1 MKFGSEGELRERDI
15 HVRPAAYR
23 GTFALCRGRPA
34 YRKLEACAAVRLNGI
49 EGCGNIP
56 PRVAESEATMG
67 ESDLR
72 PLRIDPDEA
81 VGQQQTHGAEQ
92 AKTGKTKWGKTLSD
106 SRTRKYLES
115 ILITAVKQGLTPT
128 LFRINAD
135 GTMELSLG
143 PATPQI
149 IAPREEVRKDEAPAF
164 EEVMR

>member
-1 MKFGSEGELRERDI
+1 MKLGSEGELRERDI
-15 HVRPAAYR
+15 NVRPTAYR
-23 GTFALCRGRPA
+23 GTFALCHGRLS
-34 YRKLEACAAVRLNGI
+34 YRKLEARVAAWLNGF
-49 EGCGNIP
+49 ERSGNIP
-56 PRVAESEATMG
+56 PAAAETEADMG
-67 ESDLR
+67 ESNLR
-72 PLRIDPDEA
+72 SMRIDPDKA
-81 VGQQQTHGAEQ
+81 VRQQQTHGAEQ

-149 IAPREEVRKDEAPAF
+149 VAPREEVRKDEAPAF